1 MTQADLLEGNVDLLN
16 TAGSLLAAMPVRR
29 LDLDTTSFSG
39 TTLTVAIDVQGI
51 DRVDIY
57 LDDRP
62 ISSEDLTGMP
72 LSIDILEVTAGQGL
86 RADGYESGALVA
98 SRRQKV

>member
-1 MTQADLLEGNVDLLN
+1 MTRADLLEGNVDLLN
-16 TAGSLLAAMPVRR
+16 KAGSLLAAMPVRR
-29 LDLDTTSFSG
+29 IDLKTSVSG

-51 DRVDIY
+51 DRVDLY

-72 LSIDILEVTAGQGL
+72 LSIDILEVTPGQEL
-86 RADGYESGALVA
+86 RADGYESGAVVA
-98 SRRQKV
+98 SRRQTV